1 MKLLCYNIFRGDDN
15 GIPKGGIDMIKLIIG
30 FYFLLLLSDV
40 VLFTDFRKLM
50 FSFLLSKRNEKGAK
64 KIHQAQSRSDRFTFR
79 YVKDYTPYQK
89 EFRFFH
95 GFYMVNVYFT
105 PFQYLAVIVFNFI
118 SLKITFILQIIFFV
132 IKLICNFILR
142 SQQNANRIFRFD
154 KRYQ

>member
-1 MKLLCYNIFRGDDN
+1 MIPCYTLTE
-15 GIPKGGIDMIKLIIG
+15 GGIDMIKLIIG

-95 GFYMVNVYFT
+95 GFYMVNLYFT

>member
-1 MKLLCYNIFRGDDN
+1 MLYSPERRYWYDRTDDR
-15 GIPKGGIDMIKLIIG
+15 ILFLTTFIWRSFIHRLQKAHVQLPVIK
-30 FYFLLLLSDV
+30 
-40 VLFTDFRKLM
+40 
-50 FSFLLSKRNEKGAK
+50 EKQKSAK
-64 KIHQAQSRSDRFTFR
+64 KIHQAQSRSDRFSFR

-95 GFYMVNVYFT
+95 GFYMVNLYFT

-132 IKLICNFILR
+132 IKLICHFILR
-142 SQQNANRIFRFD
+142 TQQNSNRIFRFD

>member
-1 MKLLCYNIFRGDDN
+1 MIPCYTL
-15 GIPKGGIDMIKLIIG
+15 PKGGTDMTELMIA

-64 KIHQAQSRSDRFTFR
+64 KIHQSQNRFNRFTFN
-79 YVKDYTPYQK
+79 YVKEHAVYKK
-89 EFRFFH
+89 EFHFFH
-95 GFYMVNVYFT
+95 KFYIANLYFT
-105 PFQYLAVIVFNFI
+105 PVQYLAVIIFNFI

-142 SQQNANRIFRFD
+142 TQQNVNRIFRFD
-154 KRYQ
+154 KRYK